1 MSSLL
6 NKENLKLETLTL
18 FQEYRKTGRT
28 KSRDRIMELNLGLVR
43 KEAHHW
49 VNQCNESYEDL
60 LQVGCIGLIR
70 AIERFDGTKGN
81 AFSSFAI
88 PYIRGE
94 IQHYLRDKGYT
105 VRIPRRW
112 LDLGRQAMN
121 LRRDYQTRY
130 NRQPADAEIATALDI
145 SLKEWQEVKL
155 AFQNR
160 EPLSL
165 DVSINNDDEGG
176 TCLGDLVPDP
186 HYRSFQLGQDDR
198 LRLQQALSELEERT
212 RNILEFV
219 FLKDLTQRETAEQLG
234 ISVVTVSR
242 RVKKGLEILK
252 ETMAKEV
259 F

>member
-1 MSSLL
+1 MPLL
-6 NKENLKLETLTL
+6 NQENLKLETLAL
-18 FQEYRKTGRT
+18 FQEYRKTGQT
-28 KSRDRIMELNLGLVR
+28 KPRDRIMELNLGLVR

-49 VNQCNESYEDL
+49 VNQCSESYEDL

-94 IQHYLRDKGYT
+94 IQHYLRDKGHT

-112 LDLGRQAMN
+112 LDLGRQATN
-121 LRRDYQTRY
+121 LRREFQASYH
-130 NRQPADAEIATALDI
+130 RQPTDAEIADGLSI
-145 SLKEWQEVKL
+145 SIEEWQDVKL
-155 AFQNR
+155 ALQNR

-165 DVSINNDDEGG
+165 DVAVSGEEESGI
-176 TCLGDLVPDP
+176 CLGDLVPDP
-186 HYRSFQLGQDDR
+186 HYRSFQLSQDDR
-198 LRLQQALSELEERT
+198 LRLQQALAELEERT

-252 ETMAKEV
+252 ETMTREV

>member
-1 MSSLL
+1 MSVL

-18 FQEYRKTGRT
+18 FQKYQKTGDNML
-28 KSRDRIMELNLGLVR
+28 RDQIIELNLGLVR

-49 VNQCNESYEDL
+49 VNQCHENYEDL
-60 LQVGCIGLIR
+60 VQVGCMGLIR
-70 AIERFDGTKGN
+70 AINRFDSSKGH

-94 IQHYLRDKGYT
+94 IQHHLRDKGYT

-112 LDLGRQAMN
+112 LDLGRQATNM
-121 LRRDYQTRY
+121 RRDFQTLY
-130 NRQPADAEIATALDI
+130 NRQPNDTEI
-145 SLKEWQEVKL
+145 SLALNISIEEWQEVKL

-165 DVSINNDDEGG
+165 DATVNNDEDNN
-176 TCLGDLVPDP
+176 TCLKDIVPDP
-186 HYRSFQLGQDDR
+186 RYRSFQLCQEDR
-198 LRLQQALSELEERT
+198 IRLQQALAQLEDKT
-212 RNILEFV
+212 RHILEFV

-242 RVKKGLEILK
+242 RVKKGLEMLK
-252 ETMAKEV
+252 ETMLQEA